1 MLRWFIATIHLLA
14 LPIGFAAV
22 LARARALR
30 GTPDRAALMR
40 AFEADTWW
48 GIAALL
54 WIGTGSLRA
63 FGGWEKGV
71 PYYMHNQW
79 FVMKMM
85 LLLAILALEIPPMRA
100 LIRWRVRAR
109 QDPAF
114 LPGTSDRFAS
124 ISYLQAVLVVA
135 MVALATAM
143 ARGFGANAF

>member
-1 MLRWFIATIHLLA
+1 MLRWLIATIHLLA
-14 LPIGFAAV
+14 LPIGFAAIV
-22 LARARALR
+22 ARARALR
-30 GTPDRAALMR
+30 GTPDRAALTR

-71 PYYMHNQW
+71 PYYMHNLA
-79 FVMKMM
+79 FAMKML
-85 LLLAILALEIPPMRA
+85 LLLAILALEIAPMMA
-100 LIRWRVRAR
+100 LIRWRIRAR

-114 LPGTSDRFAS
+114 LPGSTDGFAR
-124 ISYLQAVLVVA
+124 ISFLQAAIVVA